1 MASEKQKSEFLG
13 RIYRKHANRISKVL
27 NWEIPYLNFPNMV
40 SLKTPG
46 DGSCLF
52 HSILKAYNKIAIE
65 EKIGNNPI
73 QISDFIRS
81 TFREL
86 LSEYLSNTS
95 QHGVEI
101 YKLLNENDFDKNS
114 SSIVE
119 LSKEYMENEL
129 KSANAVNF
137 DYYCELLI
145 RFCEKNIFVIDFEKQ
160 GVVLTGSINDKMRN
174 DSWPCV
180 VLLFVPGKT
189 SIGHYETL
197 GYIDTDGL
205 HTFFSMS
212 NVFIR
217 CILYRAKLL
226 NELSKIENIAEHI
239 ESVGE
244 SKFYADVKSFVPS
257 KGILSE
263 TTNETIKNIKKKNSN
278 NSNNLQAKST
288 PKLKKI
294 QKPKSPRS
302 IIEEDSENENEQNE
316 DISMISYSNRERVNH
331 IKNSILDD

>member
-1 MASEKQKSEFLG
+1 MTSEKQRSEFLG
-13 RIYRKHANRISKVL
+13 RIYKKHASRISKVL

-40 SLKTPG
+40 SLRTPG

-65 EKIGNNPI
+65 EKIGNNAI

-86 LSEYLSNTS
+86 LSEYLSDAS
-95 QHGVEI
+95 QHSVEI

-160 GVVLTGSINDKMRN
+160 DVVITGSVNDKMRN

-189 SIGHYETL
+189 SVGHYETL

-226 NELSKIENIAEHI
+226 KELSKIEHIAEHI
-239 ESVGE
+239 ESIGE
-244 SKFYADVKSFVPS
+244 SKFYSDVKSFVPS
-257 KGILSE
+257 KGTLIE
-263 TTNETIKNIKKKNSN
+263 TTNETVKNIKKKNSTPIP
-278 NSNNLQAKST
+278 LQSK
-288 PKLKKI
+288 PKVKKI

-302 IIEEDSENENEQNE
+302 IIDEDSENEQNE
-316 DISMISYSNRERVNH
+316 DISMISYSDRERVNH